1 MLDFIPAE
9 DAASLW
15 GLIPEHATPT
25 SDKLKLI
32 LSTLF
37 FFRSSIYMLKGADT
51 NAMWHR
57 CQTTKTSAAKQYI
70 SANNQASP
78 SPLFHIS
85 LHIYFC
91 LAPDP
96 GCSGCKGQQ
105 ELLNWKHRA
114 SQKAEMTQVNWG
126 VAQRSLPPLRSQCHH
141 VVTRGSTTDTRGR
154 KANNTR
160 PITQQ
165 GGSPSLI
172 KHEGKAQVSKS
183 LNWNTAHCF
192 NLLLSFLFAFL
203 WSFFLKEED
212 LYLNMSGT
220 TDVWKHGTRAIL
232 THTAWSQQRRKA

>member
-32 LSTLF
+32 LGMLF

-114 SQKAEMTQVNWG
+114 SQKAGE
-126 VAQRSLPPLRSQCHH
+126 LRS
-141 VVTRGSTTDTRGR
+141 GSEIIASAALPVPSCGDTWEHNGYQRQ
-154 KANNTR
+154 K
-160 PITQQ
+160 
-165 GGSPSLI
+165 
-172 KHEGKAQVSKS
+172 
-183 LNWNTAHCF
+183 
-192 NLLLSFLFAFL
+192 
-203 WSFFLKEED
+203 
-212 LYLNMSGT
+212 
-220 TDVWKHGTRAIL
+220 
-232 THTAWSQQRRKA
+232 SQQRSANNSARRLSQPHKTWRESSSQQESELKYSPLL